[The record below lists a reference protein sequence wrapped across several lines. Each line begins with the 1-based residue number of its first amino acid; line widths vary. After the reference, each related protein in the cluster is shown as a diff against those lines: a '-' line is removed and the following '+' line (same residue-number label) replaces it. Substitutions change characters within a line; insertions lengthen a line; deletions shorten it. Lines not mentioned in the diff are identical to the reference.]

1 MSEVLQKPLVVSET
15 MMFCEAQDAAS
26 VVGYQTEHNR
36 AIYQK
41 LGATLRA
48 RRPQLVV
55 TCARGSSDNAATYA
69 KYLIE
74 TRMSLPV
81 LSHAPSISSVY
92 GISAS
97 EQQQTLF
104 IVISQSGK
112 SPDIVESARRAKLG
126 GALIVAFVNVIDSP
140 VAEFADFVVPLCAGT
155 EKSVAATKSFIASL
169 SAIAAVVAHWSEE
182 PELLAAVAGAPHA
195 LARAWAMDWSAESA
209 HALGVHNMYVV
220 SRGLSLAIAQEA
232 ALKLKET
239 CGIHAE
245 AISAAEV
252 RHGPMAIVRNA
263 FPVLMLA
270 PNDETAADFETLAE
284 DFLDRQA
291 RVFSAGVRTPRGI
304 ALPVLSSLH
313 PAIYPLTLIQSFYRF
328 AVTLSVAR
336 GLDPDRPPF
345 LSKVTETV

>member
-1 MSEVLQKPLVVSET
+1 MFSEARDSANVV
-15 MMFCEAQDAAS
+15 AW
-26 VVGYQTEHNR
+26 QTEHNR
-36 AIYQK
+36 AIYER
-41 LGATLRA
+41 LGAALRV

-74 TRMSLPV
+74 TRLSLSV

-92 GISAS
+92 GVNPLM
-97 EQQQTLF
+97 QDGTLF

-112 SPDIVESARRAKLG
+112 SPDIVESARRAKQS
-126 GALIVAFVNVIDSP
+126 GAMVVAFLNVTDSP
-140 VAEFADFVVPLCAGT
+140 VTELADFVIPLCAGE

-169 SAIAAVVAHWSEE
+169 SAIASMVAHWSQDDQ
-182 PELLAAVAGAPHA
+182 LLRAVVTAPAA
-195 LARAWAMDWSAESA
+195 LAQSWATDWSLAELPLLNA
-209 HALGVHNMYVV
+209 TNLYVV

-252 RHGPMAIVRNA
+252 RHGPMAIVRGG
-263 FPVLMLA
+263 FPVLMFA
-270 PNDETAADFETLAE
+270 PNDETGADFDKLAS
-284 DFLDRQA
+284 DFLSRDA
-291 RVFSAGVRTPRGI
+291 LVLGAGVRAGG
-304 ALPVLSSLH
+304 AVSLGVDAALH
-313 PAIYPLTLIQSFYRF
+313 PAIYPLSLIQSFYRF
-328 AVTLSVAR
+328 AASLSVAR
-336 GLDPDRPPF
+336 GFDPDRPPF